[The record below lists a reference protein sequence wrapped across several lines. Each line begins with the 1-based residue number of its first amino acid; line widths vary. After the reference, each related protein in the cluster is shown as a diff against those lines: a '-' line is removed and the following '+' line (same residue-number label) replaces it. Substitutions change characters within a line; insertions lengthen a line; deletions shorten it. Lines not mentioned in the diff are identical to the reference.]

1 MSRFTGIKKQREQK
15 ANLPADFTS
24 SLALNWLFED
34 KKQVAMEKILKHHRH
49 FDMQHFFEWD
59 LKVLPI
65 AIEWFERAR
74 SIENVDE
81 AGIDKQK
88 LGAIYQFIRTMPD
101 VLEPAP
107 AAGSK
112 RKRTVVESVK

>member
-1 MSRFTGIKKQREQK
+1 MKQKQREQK
-15 ANLPADFTS
+15 ANLTADFTS
-24 SLALNWLFED
+24 SLALNRLYED
-34 KKQVAMEKILKHHRH
+34 NKKHQH
-49 FDMQHFFEWD
+49 FDMQPFFEWD

-65 AIEWFERAR
+65 AIEWLERAR

-88 LGAIYQFIRTMPD
+88 LGAIYQVILAMPD
-101 VLEPAP
+101 VFEPAP